1 MPCPSHVWHH
11 LPNRRG
17 VGSRSTGPI
26 RGDDPASVSFPSVQC
41 AWCTRPTASI
51 AQEDENNMKKVP
63 SFNHSS
69 INSLLK
75 PSGRHRNGRCSLAP
89 RRGVLRRGSHG
100 QSGVRQARPVRRMLY
115 GAWVTGLRCSGEAS
129 PSNGIRRL
137 KLRSRLSGSDTAP
150 EGAFQ
155 VQTGISNPWSCER
168 SQRLIEGGLCGLR
181 MRSRVRIMGSGLWV
195 QIDVG
200 AGRRP
205 GFADRR
211 VACGRS
217 GRTRLSRPRR
227 QGEKAGL
234 CEPARSCARA
244 CQRAA
249 CRSRTATPAKRQPV
263 RTKARPLAPGLC

>member
-115 GAWVTGLRCSGEAS
+115 GAWVTGHWCSGEAS
-129 PSNGIRRL
+129 GLFGSRACRMPAITTHPGAHKRSGPRQGSIRGPL
-137 KLRSRLSGSDTAP
+137 SRSPGRGQRADG
-150 EGAFQ
+150 GAC
-155 VQTGISNPWSCER
+155 VDRTGGMLE
-168 SQRLIEGGLCGLR
+168 
-181 MRSRVRIMGSGLWV
+181 
-195 QIDVG
+195 
-200 AGRRP
+200 AGQL
-205 GFADRR
+205 RR
-211 VACGRS
+211 VAIHAS
-217 GRTRLSRPRR
+217 SMQTR
-227 QGEKAGL
+227 
-234 CEPARSCARA
+234 
-244 CQRAA
+244 QRLG
-249 CRSRTATPAKRQPV
+249 PH
-263 RTKARPLAPGLC
+263 KARGQKEKQAAQVLLLPCRGPGAMGVDTGGTSSR